1 MTEKMNK
8 KSQVTIF
15 VLAGIVILIGVSF
28 LAGLEKE
35 ELDEVI
41 EVPVEIKPIKQ
52 YLESCTANLVKDALV
67 YISKQGGYY
76 DLDLDKSAVS
86 ANTL

>member
-35 ELDEVI
+35 ECRACEQEQCPGVDE
-41 EVPVEIKPIKQ
+41 E
-52 YLESCTANLVKDALV
+52 
-67 YISKQGGYY
+67 QGP
-76 DLDLDKSAVS
+76 AFQQEQCRVF
-86 ANTL
+86 